1 MCVTLYDWRT
11 FPQQFAKTRDPDE
24 KVLYR
29 ILNDQVGPTVIEALV
44 VCFCLSLGHCHA
56 QVVRRSKSKT
66 ASSRKLSS
74 TASGLHGLRRESS
87 SERNSFCTS
96 KRTGRWKSGWSDRDV
111 RKRERRVR
119 RRR

>member
-44 VCFCLSLGHCHA
+44 VCIAS
-56 QVVRRSKSKT
+56 RSGIVTLKSFVDQRARPPQAGSYRKPQAVFTDCDARARARGT
-66 ASSRKLSS
+66 ASARASEPGDGRADGAIATCGS
-74 TASGLHGLRRESS
+74 ASGA
-87 SERNSFCTS
+87 
-96 KRTGRWKSGWSDRDV
+96 
-111 RKRERRVR
+111 
-119 RRR
+119 